1 MDWKR
6 NDIHRIVVFEARLHH
21 VTSCTLVYCTR
32 QYYVYVYVLH
42 IRTCM
47 HTS

>member
-6 NDIHRIVVFEARLHH
+6 NDIHRIVVFEARLHQ
-21 VTSCTLVYCTR
+21 VTSGTLVYCTI
-32 QYYVYVYVLH
+32 QYYVYVLH